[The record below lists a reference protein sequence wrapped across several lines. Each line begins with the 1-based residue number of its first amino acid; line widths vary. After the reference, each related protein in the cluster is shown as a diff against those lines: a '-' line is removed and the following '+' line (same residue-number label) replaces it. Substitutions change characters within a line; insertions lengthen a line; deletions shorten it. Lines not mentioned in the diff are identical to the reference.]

1 MEKNYKIKE
10 KDKLKKRKTNRAYR
24 GHLPWFK
31 FSWGASC
38 SPFAGRRLC
47 RRVDSHGWC
56 RVSLWWRYFFKSF
69 FLCHCE
75 MAERLVCGLRSL
87 NSELVTISC
96 KTLGFCYNLE
106 ILTRTI
112 YTNHTPHPS
121 HPPDH
126 KAMPTRN
133 HCTTWSSIYKS
144 RHRFLWGVG
153 AGWWHV
159 EKMLG
164 TACSIAARIAEK
176 EGRRWPQLN
185 PIY

>member
-1 MEKNYKIKE
+1 VAISLGSNFHGGH
-10 KDKLKKRKTNRAYR
+10 RAA
-24 GHLPWFK
+24 HLLAV
-31 FSWGASC
+31 GCA
-38 SPFAGRRLC
+38 
-47 RRVDSHGWC
+47 DGWIPMADVGC
-56 RVSLWWRYFFKSF
+56 LYGDVIFFKSF

-144 RHRFLWGVG
+144 RHRFLWEVG
-153 AGWWHV
+153 AGRWHV

-164 TACSIAARIAEK
+164 TACSIAAWIAEK
-176 EGRRWPQLN
+176 EDRRWPQLN
-185 PIY
+185 LIY